1 MADATQYDFLGL
13 RTTFPAPFV
22 AHVELNRPR
31 KYNSFNDDLVKV
43 FDQLSTDENVRC
55 ILLSGVGEHFSA
67 GLDRS
72 PPPDRS
78 PIPPQPTTQPDE
90 TWKVR
95 RHVHSYQNGIN
106 AVERCEKRESPSSVI
121 ILCHG
126 VVYGA
131 AIDLALALAAD
142 IRHFDAGLAAD
153 VATLTRLLKI
163 GVSYSWAK
171 EGVYTARV
179 FGAEEAERVGFVS
192 KVAES
197 KEKLVA
203 EGLELASFIADKC
216 PVAVSSKAL
225 FDFSRDRTVQDGL
238 MFTAVWNAAML
249 QSEDLTRAM
258 MSGAKKTKSK
268 FAKL

>member
-1 MADATQYDFLGL
+1 M
-13 RTTFPAPFV
+13 
-22 AHVELNRPR
+22 
-31 KYNSFNDDLVKV
+31 
-43 FDQLSTDENVRC
+43 
-55 ILLSGVGEHFSA
+55 
-67 GLDRS
+67 
-72 PPPDRS
+72 
-78 PIPPQPTTQPDE
+78 
-90 TWKVR
+90 
-95 RHVHSYQNGIN
+95 
-106 AVERCEKRESPSSVI
+106 
-121 ILCHG
+121 
-126 VVYGA
+126 
-131 AIDLALALAAD
+131 
-142 IRHFDAGLAAD
+142 
-153 VATLTRLLKI
+153 
-163 GVSYSWAK
+163 
-171 EGVYTARV
+171 YTARV